1 MFYDGACGRSR
12 GWFPLFVCLFSSR
25 FTSLTPE
32 GYVDCKVTKET
43 GRRPC
48 AQATTKEI
56 LLPQRALCADLGV
69 WVPLTKE
76 REEKRKMMVST
87 TNSPGSALPPPPPPP
102 TQSIHPSFRHTPDPH
117 LSLLP
122 HIVPRRTT
130 PETSAV
136 GPPTWG
142 PKEASVFP

>member
-1 MFYDGACGRSR
+1 VATTEGRSR
-12 GWFPLFVCLFSSR
+12 FPCFCLFFSR

-32 GYVDCKVTKET
+32 GYVDYKVTKET

-76 REEKRKMMVST
+76 REEKRREERDDVLQLAARA
-87 TNSPGSALPPPPPPP
+87 PPCPLLLRLPHNP
-102 TQSIHPSFRHTPDPH
+102 SIHFLGMCLVLIYPPFHAPSHT
-117 LSLLP
+117 
-122 HIVPRRTT
+122 
-130 PETSAV
+130 
-136 GPPTWG
+136 G
-142 PKEASVFP
+142 